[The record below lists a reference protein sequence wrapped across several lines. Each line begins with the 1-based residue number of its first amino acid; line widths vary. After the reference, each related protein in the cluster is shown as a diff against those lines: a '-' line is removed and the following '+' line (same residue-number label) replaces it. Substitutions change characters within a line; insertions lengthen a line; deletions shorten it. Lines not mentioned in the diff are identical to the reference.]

1 MDIRTWWN
9 DQATITAPSL
19 DLLTVY
25 TVISEVITAILTQQK
40 ILELLRSQRRGVAR
54 PLLYLAMLVVVTVV
68 VKSLEIRVLPAVSV
82 DTAEVWRTISVLL
95 TVCQLLLSDTDTQED
110 LPPGVVTVTVP
121 VFSVSSLAL
130 SQRGALGISLTR
142 SELSLLIISPGKAHV
157 HEATVIQA
165 SFAPDV
171 LTIIIL
177 STYRILR
184 DVSENSESLIR
195 RDALVERRNKLK

>member
-1 MDIRTWWN
+1 M
-9 DQATITAPSL
+9 
-19 DLLTVY
+19 
-25 TVISEVITAILTQQK
+25 AI
-40 ILELLRSQRRGVAR
+40 I
-54 PLLYLAMLVVVTVV
+54 VVVTVV
-68 VKSLEIRVLPAVSV
+68 AKSLEIRVLPAVSV

-165 SFAPDV
+165 SFGPDV

-177 STYRILR
+177 STYRIL
-184 DVSENSESLIR
+184 
-195 RDALVERRNKLK
+195 